1 MSCIVSWVAA
11 VGQSS
16 HWHARR
22 ATIEAAPEPRDLGRK
37 FMEGFDMGMWKV
49 IGAMAGLCALFI
61 FLLIGLSIG
70 GLKI

>member
-1 MSCIVSWVAA
+1 
-11 VGQSS
+11 
-16 HWHARR
+16 
-22 ATIEAAPEPRDLGRK
+22 
-37 FMEGFDMGMWKV
+37 MEGFDMGMWKV